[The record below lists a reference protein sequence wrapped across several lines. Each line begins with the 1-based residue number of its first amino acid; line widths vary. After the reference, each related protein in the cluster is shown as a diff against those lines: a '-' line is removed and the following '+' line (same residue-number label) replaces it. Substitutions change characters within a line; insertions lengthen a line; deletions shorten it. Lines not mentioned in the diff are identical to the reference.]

1 LQEVYGYRRQP
12 VLTAMTWLFIGLTG
26 GVLRL
31 VFHWWPHWMLYATHK
46 KCPLN
51 TADKVLVVVSHVCG
65 QINGSVL
72 KLQTGR
78 MVDNDKVSKDT

>member
-1 LQEVYGYRRQP
+1 
-12 VLTAMTWLFIGLTG
+12 
-26 GVLRL
+26 
-31 VFHWWPHWMLYATHK
+31 MLYATHK